1 MASEPSDPGRATLS
15 FFSVAVEKQGS
26 GDEIGSEREPLVQG
40 ERSGES
46 YSIVAAI
53 LPFLFPAL
61 GGLLYGYDIGATSG
75 ATISLQSPTS
85 SGTTWYDLNSVEIG
99 LVVSG
104 SLYGALIG
112 SVLAFTVADFLG
124 RRRELIVS
132 SVMYFLGALLTA
144 IAPNFAI
151 MVIGRF
157 VFGTGIGLAMHAAP
171 MYIAE
176 TAPAQIRGTLIS
188 LKEFFIVIGMLF
200 GYISGSIFVDV
211 VAGWRY
217 MYATSAPVCLVMGV
231 GIWWLPPSPR
241 WLLLCTVQGK
251 GNLPEA
257 KEIAVHCLCRLRGQ
271 AVKDSASE
279 QVDAILDELAS
290 DVEEKEAS
298 FLEIFQGK
306 CLKALIIGAGLVFF
320 QQITGQPSVL
330 YYAATILQSAGFS
343 AAADATRV
351 SVLLGILKLIMT
363 GIAVLVV
370 DKLGRRPLLL
380 GGVSGI
386 TLSLFLLSSY
396 YILFKDSAFVAVV
409 ALLLYVGC
417 YQLSFGPIGWLMIS
431 EIFPLR
437 LRGRG
442 LSIAVL
448 VNFSSN
454 ALVTFAFSPIGALVG
469 TGVLFAGFGVIALI
483 SLLFIYF
490 FIPETKGLT
499 LEEIEA
505 KIL

>member
-1 MASEPSDPGRATLS
+1 MATEELEKRR
-15 FFSVAVEKQGS
+15 VADS
-26 GDEIGSEREPLVQG
+26 EIGDQREPLIGRDVKC
-40 ERSGES
+40 ES
-46 YSIVAAI
+46 YSVTAAI

-75 ATISLQSPTS
+75 ATISLKSSTL
-85 SGTTWYDLNSVEIG
+85 SGTTWYNLTSVETG

-112 SVLAFTVADFLG
+112 SCLAFTVADVLG
-124 RRRELIVS
+124 RRRELIFS
-132 SVMYFLGALLTA
+132 SMLYFLGVLLTA
-144 IAPNFAI
+144 FAPNFAI
-151 MVIGRF
+151 MLLGRF
-157 VFGTGIGLAMHAAP
+157 VFGIGIGLAMHAAP

-176 TAPAQIRGTLIS
+176 TTPSQIRGRLIS

-200 GYISGSIFVDV
+200 GYVVGSLFVDMV
-211 VAGWRY
+211 SGWRY
-217 MYATSAPVCLVMGV
+217 MYGMSSPICLIMGI
-231 GIWWLPPSPR
+231 GMWWLPPSPR
-241 WLLLCTVQGK
+241 WLLLCAVQGK
-251 GNLPEA
+251 GSVLDV
-257 KEIAVHCLCRLRGQ
+257 KETAICCLCRLRGQ
-271 AVKDSASE
+271 PVGPSASE
-279 QVDAILDELAS
+279 QVDAILDELS
-290 DVEEKEAS
+290 SPDEEKEAS
-298 FLEIFQGK
+298 FWEIFQGK

-320 QQITGQPSVL
+320 QQVTGQPSVL
-330 YYAATILQSAGFS
+330 YYAATILQNAGFS
-343 AAADATRV
+343 AASDATRV
-351 SVLLGILKLIMT
+351 SILLGILKLIMT

-370 DKLGRRPLLL
+370 DRLGRRPLLL

-386 TLSLFLLSSY
+386 VVSLLLLSSY
-396 YILFKDSAFVAVV
+396 YTLFKDSAFIAVI

-448 VNFSSN
+448 VNFASN
-454 ALVTFAFSPIGALVG
+454 ALVTFSFSPIEALVG
-469 TGVLFAGFGVIALI
+469 TGILFAGFGVIAVL
-483 SLLFIYF
+483 SLFFIFF
-490 FIPETKGLT
+490 FIPETKGLS

>member
-1 MASEPSDPGRATLS
+1 MELAASDPERPEFS
-15 FFSVAVEKQGS
+15 FKKQGS
-26 GDEIGSEREPLVQG
+26 GDEIGSEKEQLIYGQ
-40 ERSGES
+40 RSQES
-46 YSIVAAI
+46 YSVAAAI
-53 LPFLFPAL
+53 LPFLFPAF

-75 ATISLQSPTS
+75 ATISLQSSTL

-112 SVLAFTVADFLG
+112 SLLAFTVAEFLG

-132 SVMYFLGALLTA
+132 SVVYFLGALLTA
-144 IAPNFAI
+144 LAANFPI

-157 VFGTGIGLAMHAAP
+157 IFGIGIGLAMHAAP

-188 LKEFFIVIGMLF
+188 LKEFFIVMGMLF
-200 GYISGSIFVDV
+200 GYIAGSLYVDV

-217 MYATSAPVCLVMGV
+217 VYASSAPVCLIMGI
-231 GIWWLPPSPR
+231 GMWWLPPSPR
-241 WLLLCTVQGK
+241 WLLLCAVQGK
-251 GNLPEA
+251 ENLPEA
-257 KEIAVHCLCRLRGQ
+257 KAIAIRCLCRLRGQ
-271 AVKDSASE
+271 AVETSASE
-279 QVDAILDELAS
+279 QIDMMLDELAS
-290 DVEEKEAS
+290 AVEENEAS
-298 FLEIFQGK
+298 FLEIFRGK

-343 AAADATRV
+343 AASDAIRV
-351 SVLLGILKLIMT
+351 SILLGILKLVMT
-363 GIAVLVV
+363 AVAVLVV
-370 DKLGRRPLLL
+370 DRLGRRPLLI

-386 TLSLFLLSSY
+386 AVSLFLLSSY
-396 YILFKDSAFVAVV
+396 YTLFKDSAFIAVI

-448 VNFSSN
+448 VNFASN

-469 TGVLFAGFGVIALI
+469 TGILFLGFGVIALV
-483 SLLFIYF
+483 SLLFIFF

>member
-1 MASEPSDPGRATLS
+1 MASQPSDPERVRLS
-15 FFSVAVEKQGS
+15 FFPAAVNKQGS
-26 GDEIGSEREPLVQG
+26 GDEIGGEKEPLVQR
-40 ERSGES
+40 ERSCEN
-46 YSIVAAI
+46 YSPAAAI

-61 GGLLYGYDIGATSG
+61 GGMLFGYDIGATSG
-75 ATISLQSPTS
+75 AKISLESPTL

-112 SVLAFTVADFLG
+112 SVLAFAVADLLG

-132 SVMYFLGALLTA
+132 SMLYFLGALLTA
-144 IAPNFAI
+144 LAPNYPV

-157 VFGTGIGLAMHAAP
+157 AFGMGIGLAMHAAP

-176 TAPAQIRGTLIS
+176 TARAQIRGTLIS

-200 GYISGSIFVDV
+200 GYIAGSLYVDV

-217 MYATSAPVCLVMGV
+217 MYVSSAPVCIIMGI
-231 GIWWLPPSPR
+231 GMWWLPPSPR
-241 WLLLCTVQGK
+241 WLLLCAVQGK
-251 GNLPEA
+251 RNLPEA
-257 KEIAVHCLCRLRGQ
+257 REIAIHCLCRLTGQ
-271 AVKDSASE
+271 AIENSASE
-279 QVDAILDELAS
+279 QVEAILNELAS
-290 DVEEKEAS
+290 ATEEKEAS

-320 QQITGQPSVL
+320 QQVTGQPSVL

-343 AAADATRV
+343 AASDATRV
-351 SVLLGILKLIMT
+351 SVLLGALKLIMT

-370 DKLGRRPLLL
+370 DRVGRRPLLI

-386 TLSLFLLSSY
+386 TISLFLLSSY
-396 YILFKDSAFVAVV
+396 YIFFRDSAFVAVI
-409 ALLLYVGC
+409 ALLSYVGC
-417 YQLSFGPIGWLMIS
+417 YQISFGPIGWLMIS

-442 LSIAVL
+442 LSVAVL
-448 VNFSSN
+448 VNFTSN
-454 ALVTFAFSPIGALVG
+454 ALVTFAFSPVEALVG

-483 SLLFIYF
+483 SLLFIFF

-499 LEEIEA
+499 LEEIEE
-505 KIL
+505 KLL

>member
-1 MASEPSDPGRATLS
+1 MASEALDEGRAKLS
-15 FFSVAVEKQGS
+15 FFSGLMGKQGS
-26 GDEIGSEREPLVQG
+26 GDEIGTEREPLVG
-40 ERSGES
+40 EERSQES
-46 YSIVAAI
+46 YSIGAAI

-75 ATISLQSPTS
+75 ATISLQSLTL
-85 SGTTWYDLNSVEIG
+85 SGTTWYNLSSVEIG

-112 SVLAFTVADFLG
+112 SALAFTVADFLG

-132 SVMYFLGALLTA
+132 SMLYFLGALLTA
-144 IAPNFAI
+144 LAPNFPI
-151 MVIGRF
+151 MVLGRF
-157 VFGTGIGLAMHAAP
+157 VFGAGIGLAMHAAP

-200 GYISGSIFVDV
+200 GYITGSLFVDV

-217 MYATSAPVCLVMGV
+217 MYATSAPVCVIMAFGM
-231 GIWWLPPSPR
+231 WWLPPSPR
-241 WLLLCTVQGK
+241 WVLLCTIQGK

-257 KEIAVHCLCRLRGQ
+257 KHLAICCLCRLRGQ
-271 AVKDSASE
+271 VNEGSASD

-290 DVEEKEAS
+290 TSEEKEAS
-298 FLEIFQGK
+298 FFEIFQGK
-306 CLKALIIGAGLVFF
+306 CLKALVIGAGLVFF

-370 DKLGRRPLLL
+370 DKIGRRPLLI

-386 TLSLFLLSSY
+386 TVSLFLLSSY
-396 YILFKDSAFVAVV
+396 YMLFKGSAFVAVI

-448 VNFSSN
+448 VNFASN
-454 ALVTFAFSPIGALVG
+454 ALVTFAFSPIGDLVG
-469 TGVLFAGFGVIALI
+469 TGVLFAGFGILALL
-483 SLLFIYF
+483 SLLFIFF